1 MCLGRL
7 ESPLRR
13 NTKHNNLETILVLLL
28 ALDRSTLLPFS
39 RKPLVV
45 AVLGLRPAIRD
56 MMRPS
61 SLADADPDGP
71 KNKEEVLA
79 RIREVRDSPGLKD
92 YPLYSRSWKEL
103 CPTVV
108 NEASRRIRVMQ
119 FNLLAE
125 GLSAGECFISIFTC
139 LRFALHAL
147 FLSPSTP
154 HSLDPEIKAPFE
166 DGRFGKKSDKSTWG
180 GFDSIQEPGVVLNF
194 STRKYRILEEILRH
208 GPDIIA
214 LQEVDRYHDFFG
226 PLLNHLG
233 YDSRWS
239 CKLDSPSLKF
249 GYFSDGVSICWRK
262 DRFDLIEDV
271 TDNEVEFKEEQ
282 VNVNHVLLTLK
293 PKDWAGEPFVC
304 VTTHLKAKATAE
316 NEQIR
321 SKQITALLT
330 KVTEFAIE
338 HKAGERILL
347 CGDFNC
353 DPFDIYKTEGGQ
365 RELDYKAIC
374 VPHIEVSEALQ
385 LLDDETQSNPNF
397 IIEPIPRRNRSPTF
411 VVHTP

>member
-1 MCLGRL
+1 
-7 ESPLRR
+7 
-13 NTKHNNLETILVLLL
+13 
-28 ALDRSTLLPFS
+28 
-39 RKPLVV
+39 
-45 AVLGLRPAIRD
+45 

-125 GLSAGECFISIFTC
+125 GLSA
-139 LRFALHAL
+139 
-147 FLSPSTP
+147 
-154 HSLDPEIKAPFE
+154 DPEIKAPFE

-374 VPHIEVSEALQ
+374 VPHIEESFPNICSAYPLMHAAENADAENSDKWLWTTWKRRTESGEIKHSIDYIYYDKNNFKCTQ
-385 LLDDETQSNPNF
+385 ILLPPDDESVLEHRLPCYKYPSDHISIVADFDF
-397 IIEPIPRRNRSPTF
+397 I
-411 VVHTP
+411 